1 MSCAQIPDSKIQGKK
16 ALGSSENL
24 YDEKQYDEKLYD
36 KKLYDEKLLRSDE
49 RASLLLRGLY
59 SRYGYMPYRMSK
71 FEEYELYMRNKDF
84 LISDRII
91 TFNDTDD
98 RLLALKPDVTLSII
112 KNGRDVKGY
121 KQKVCYNEN
130 VYRISESTHRFK
142 EIMQTGIEC
151 IGDLDIY
158 DVYEAIY
165 LAARS
170 LSLLSESYILDI
182 SHMGIIASAIDEL
195 GDFDE
200 GFRGEA
206 LRYIAQKNAHDLSGL
221 CASQGLSNEAIQE
234 LCEYINIYGDRADVI
249 KKIERLCKSE
259 KSRQALKQ
267 LREISRLL
275 DDSDVSEHI
284 RYDFSVVN
292 DMNYYNG
299 IVFRGFI
306 DGISEGVLAGGR
318 YDDLVRK
325 MGRNSQAIGFAI
337 YIDLLESI
345 NRTHEDVDV
354 ECILLYDDTTDR
366 RQVARKVREITRA
379 GRSVVALTSVP
390 DRLRYNEVIDIRN

>member
-1 MSCAQIPDSKIQGKK
+1 M
-16 ALGSSENL
+16 
-24 YDEKQYDEKLYD
+24 
-36 KKLYDEKLLRSDE
+36 
-49 RASLLLRGLY
+49 
-59 SRYGYMPYRMSK
+59 
-71 FEEYELYMRNKDF
+71 
-84 LISDRII
+84 
-91 TFNDTDD
+91 
-98 RLLALKPDVTLSII
+98 
-112 KNGRDVKGY
+112 
-121 KQKVCYNEN
+121 
-130 VYRISESTHRFK
+130 
-142 EIMQTGIEC
+142 
-151 IGDLDIY
+151 
-158 DVYEAIY
+158 
-165 LAARS
+165 
-170 LSLLSESYILDI
+170 
-182 SHMGIIASAIDEL
+182 
-195 GDFDE
+195 
-200 GFRGEA
+200 
-206 LRYIAQKNAHDLSGL
+206 
-221 CASQGLSNEAIQE
+221 
-234 LCEYINIYGDRADVI
+234 
-249 KKIERLCKSE
+249 
-259 KSRQALKQ
+259 
-267 LREISRLL
+267 
-275 DDSDVSEHI
+275 SEHI